1 MDYLERM
8 TEIKITEE
16 QFDNF
21 IKVIEEV
28 LYDVIVKNTFEFNHM
43 LDGFTSF
50 APRQEMAIMDSMV
63 DELKKLVDDENKSKA
78 EELGYKMWMALDSA
92 VAGLYSSN
100 KKYNYTANEV
110 FEFCKG
116 TLHWLMGIGHS
127 PSMFDSLFE
136 VIYPES
142 EDDEDPSS
150 D

>member
-1 MDYLERM
+1 M

-21 IKVIEEV
+21 IKVVEEV
-28 LYDVIVKNTFEFNHM
+28 LYDVIVKDTFEFTAM
-43 LDGFTSF
+43 LDWFTRF
-50 APRQEMAIMDSMV
+50 ASRQNMAIMDCIV
-63 DELKKLVDDENKSKA
+63 DELKKMVDDDNKSKA

-116 TLHWLMGIGHS
+116 TLHWLMGIEHS
-127 PSMFDSLFE
+127 PSMFGLLFE
-136 VIYPES
+136 VMYPDS
-142 EDDEDPSS
+142 EDEEDPSS

>member
-1 MDYLERM
+1 M

-21 IKVIEEV
+21 IKVVEDA
-28 LYDVIVKNTFEFNHM
+28 LYNVIVKDTFEFTAM
-43 LDGFTSF
+43 LDCFTSF
-50 APRQEMAIMDSMV
+50 ASRQGMVIMDTIV
-63 DELKKLVDDENKSKA
+63 DELKKLVDDDNKSKA

-116 TLHWLMGIGHS
+116 TLHWLMGIRHS
-127 PSMFDSLFE
+127 PSMFESVFE
-136 VIYPES
+136 VMIS
-142 EDDEDPSS
+142 EDDEQSSEKEDPVSEK
-150 D
+150 

>member
-1 MDYLERM
+1 M

-21 IKVIEEV
+21 IKAVEEV
-28 LYDVIVKNTFEFNHM
+28 LHDVIVKDTFEFTAM
-43 LDGFTSF
+43 LDWFTSF
-50 APRQEMAIMDSMV
+50 ASRQNMAIMDCIV
-63 DELKKLVDDENKSKA
+63 DELKKMVDDDNKSKA

-116 TLHWLMGIGHS
+116 TLHWLMGIEHS
-127 PSMFDSLFE
+127 PSMFESLFE
-136 VIYPES
+136 VMYPDS
-142 EDDEDPSS
+142 EDEEDPSS